1 MPDTTPL
8 NVCLIKLPNIINV
21 NFLFHELISEY
32 KVLLIGNRMN
42 EEKTLFNYLGYESI
56 VDTIPVKGVES
67 VHSVLYA
74 VQQYE
79 FNVSLVSVGILLV

>member
-1 MPDTTPL
+1 LPDTISL

-21 NFLFHELISEY
+21 HFLFHELISEY

-56 VDTIPVKGVES
+56 VGTIPVKGVK
-67 VHSVLYA
+67 SVL
-74 VQQYE
+74 
-79 FNVSLVSVGILLV
+79 SI